1 MKVSELIDEL
11 KKFPQDAEVV
21 VDYDNG
27 YEIQPIEFYYY
38 HEYYPTDFDRLHRTN
53 VQKNVLVHQC

>member
-11 KKFPQDAEVV
+11 KKWPQDAEVV

-27 YEIQPIEFYYY
+27 YEIQPIELYYY
-38 HEYYPTDFDRLHRTN
+38 PEYYPTDFDRLHRTN
-53 VQKNVLVHQC
+53 VQKNVLVHHC